1 MNDRT
6 LLSHAGR
13 DPAVTNGTVNM
24 PVYRASTVVASTL
37 AEYEGRH
44 CKGLDEMC
52 YGAMGTTT
60 YYALAE
66 AMTKLERG
74 AGAVIT
80 SSGLSA
86 CTMAIL
92 PFVAAGDHILV
103 TDSVYGPTRRFC
115 ETVLKRFGVETTYY
129 APGTGADIEKLFRPQ
144 TRLVFTEVPGSLTFE
159 MEDIPAVAEA
169 ARRHGCL
176 TLMDNTWASPLF
188 FKALE
193 KGVSKLEDPITV
205 LQNGQEKSIPSDPD
219 TRTYRLLLVIPE
231 GTSPEY
237 KEMVKEAIA
246 GLQEKYPDKTISVD
260 VKEGYGTLREKTET
274 EKTEKEG

>member
-1 MNDRT
+1 MNTGDR
-6 LLSHAGR
+6 
-13 DPAVTNGTVNM
+13 N
-24 PVYRASTVVASTL
+24 
-37 AEYEGRH
+37 
-44 CKGLDEMC
+44 
-52 YGAMGTTT
+52 
-60 YYALAE
+60 
-66 AMTKLERG
+66 ER
-74 AGAVIT
+74 VSIVSMDT
-80 SSGLSA
+80 SSASYQDVNGIKNKLS
-86 CTMAIL
+86 
-92 PFVAAGDHILV
+92 GD
-103 TDSVYGPTRRFC
+103 
-115 ETVLKRFGVETTYY
+115 
-129 APGTGADIEKLFRPQ
+129 
-144 TRLVFTEVPGSLTFE
+144 
-159 MEDIPAVAEA
+159 
-169 ARRHGCL
+169 
-176 TLMDNTWASPLF
+176 